1 MVTKGDSTDC
11 LCLDSKLSCSMYIVD
26 GNAAV
31 VLVDIQ
37 SSTAKGLKM
46 LRAVTIWMIT
56 LTNTPV
62 VP

>member
-26 GNAAV
+26 GDAAV
-31 VLVDIQ
+31 VLVNIL
-37 SSTAKGLKM
+37 SSTAKGLKT
-46 LRAVTIWMIT
+46 LRAVTIWINT
-56 LTNTPV
+56 LKNTPV